1 MVILVSGSF
10 LLFIALMKEVVSG
23 VENEWRQRREMGEM
37 KGRSWKR
44 EQRNR
49 LNAFFFLAHIFLE
62 DDYVSLENIPFI
74 QSVNI

>member
-1 MVILVSGSF
+1 
-10 LLFIALMKEVVSG
+10 MKEMVSG
-23 VENEWRQRREMGEM
+23 VENEWRQRKEMGEV

-49 LNAFFFLAHIFLE
+49 LNVFFFRSYIFLE
-62 DDYVSLENIPFI
+62 DDYVSLGNIPFV

>member
-1 MVILVSGSF
+1 
-10 LLFIALMKEVVSG
+10 MKEMVSG
-23 VENEWRQRREMGEM
+23 VENEWRQRREMGEI

-49 LNAFFFLAHIFLE
+49 LNAFFFCTYIFLE
-62 DDYVSLENIPFI
+62 DDHVSLENIPFI

>member
-1 MVILVSGSF
+1 
-10 LLFIALMKEVVSG
+10 MKEMVSG
-23 VENEWRQRREMGEM
+23 VENEWRQRSEMGEI

-49 LNAFFFLAHIFLE
+49 FNAFFCAHIFLE